1 MNIIIP
7 ELCLVAL
14 IGPSGSGKSTFASR
28 HFKPT
33 EVVSSD
39 ACRAMVADDATDQAA
54 TPDAFAL
61 LNFIAATRLRA
72 GRLTVI
78 DATSVQPQARKS
90 LVELAKEYDCLPVAI
105 VLNMPEALCLA
116 RNRERPDLSFGP
128 QVVRRQAEQLR
139 RSLRGLKREG
149 FRHVFVL
156 NSPEEV
162 EAAIVEQTPLW
173 VNLRHERGPF
183 DIIGDVH
190 GCFDELVTLLER
202 LGYRLDTRADAAG
215 GTGFSV
221 THPQGRKAVFVGD
234 LVDRGPGVVDV
245 LKLVMSMTADGVAFC
260 VAGNHESKLL
270 RKLRGRNVQV
280 SHGLAETLAQ
290 LDMESPEFRQQVAAF
305 LDGLISHYV
314 LDDGDLVVAH
324 AGMKPEYQGRASAR
338 VRDFCLY
345 GETTGETDE
354 FGLPVRSNWAAGYR
368 GRAAVVYGH
377 TPVVEP
383 AWLNRTI
390 NIDTGCVFGG
400 KLTALRYPE
409 KELVSVPAARVY
421 YEPVRPLAEAAREVA
436 GSQDFILTPALSQ
449 GEREW
454 RRREGEGKAGSRPAN
469 ILDIEDVT
477 GKRVVSTR
485 LRGNITVLEENAAA
499 ALEVMS
505 RFALDPRWLVYLPPT
520 ISPCETSRLTGL
532 LEHPDEVFT
541 YYRNNGV
548 SEVVCEEKHMGS
560 RAVVVVGQDAAAIER
575 RFGITGEGIGACY
588 TRTGRR
594 FFEDRALEA
603 QFLECVRAG
612 IGEAGLWDELETDW
626 VVLDS
631 ELMPWS
637 LKAQELLR
645 EQYAAVGM
653 AARTSLTAAESL
665 LRQTAARGIDAADA
679 LAKVEERLN
688 LAQLYGDAYTRY
700 CWPVTSLAD
709 IKLAPFHLLA
719 SEGQLHTDKDHL
731 WHMNMAARLHEAS
744 PALFRDTSHKVVRL
758 DTEDEIEATRWWE
771 ELTGEG
777 GEGMVVKPMAFVA
790 KGKRGLAQPAM
801 KCRGAEYL
809 RIIYGPEYTLPE
821 NLKRLRN
828 RGLSA
833 KRSLALREFAL
844 GIEGLRRF
852 VEREPLYRVHECA
865 FAVLALES
873 EPVDPRL

>member
-1 MNIIIP
+1 MKISIP
-7 ELCLVAL
+7 ELCLVVL
-14 IGPSGSGKSTFASR
+14 IGPSGAGKSHFASR

-33 EVVSSD
+33 EVLSSD
-39 ACRAMVADDATDQAA
+39 ACRAMVADDAADQAA
-54 TPDAFAL
+54 TPDAFAV

-78 DATSVQPQARKS
+78 DATSVQPQARKP
-90 LVELAKEYDCLPVAI
+90 LVGLARDHDCLPVAI

-116 RNRERPDLSFGP
+116 RNKERPERSFGP
-128 QVVRRQAEQLR
+128 HVVRRQAAQLK
-139 RSLRGLKREG
+139 RSRRGLKREG

-162 EAAIVEQTPLW
+162 EAVTIERVPLW
-173 VNLRHERGPF
+173 TNLKHEHGPF

-202 LGYRLDTRADAAG
+202 IGYRLEPRSDAAG
-215 GTGFSV
+215 GTGLSA

-234 LVDRGPGVVDV
+234 LVDRGPDITKV
-245 LKLVMSMTADGVAFC
+245 LGLVMAMVADGAALC
-260 VAGNHESKLL
+260 VAGNHEAKLI

-280 SHGLAETLAQ
+280 AHGLAESLAQ
-290 LDMESPEFRQQVAAF
+290 LEKEPPEFRQRAVAF

-324 AGMKPEYQGRASAR
+324 AGMRAEYLGRASAR

-354 FGLPVRSNWAAGYR
+354 FGLPVRAEWADGYR
-368 GRAAVVYGH
+368 GQAMVVYGH

-400 KLTALRYPE
+400 RLTALRYPE

-421 YEPVRPLAEAAREVA
+421 HEPARPLAEAA
-436 GSQDFILTPALSQ
+436 QPADPTASS
-449 GEREW
+449 ER
-454 RRREGEGKAGSRPAN
+454 RAAN
-469 ILDIEDVT
+469 HLYIDDVI
-477 GKRVVSTR
+477 GKRIVATR
-485 LRGNITVLEENAAA
+485 LRGNITVREENAVA

-505 RFALDPRWLVYLPPT
+505 RFALDPRWLVFLPPT
-520 ISPCETSRLTGL
+520 ISPCETSERPDL
-532 LEHPDEVFT
+532 LEHPAQAFA
-541 YYRNNGV
+541 YFRNNGV

-575 RFGITGEGIGACY
+575 RFGIAGEGIGACY

-594 FFEDRALEA
+594 FFEDPALEA
-603 QFLECVRAG
+603 KFLERVRTG
-612 IGEAGLWDELETDW
+612 IADTGLWAELGTDW
-626 VVLDS
+626 VVLDG

-645 EQYAAVGM
+645 EQYAAVGA
-653 AARTSLTAAESL
+653 AARTSLTVTASL
-665 LRQTAARGIDAADA
+665 LRQAEARGLDAGDA
-679 LAKVEERLN
+679 LIQVEERLN
-688 LAQLYGDAYTRY
+688 LARLYSDAYARY

-709 IKLAPFHLLA
+709 LQLAPFHLLA
-719 SEGQLHTDKDHL
+719 SEGQVHTDKAHL
-731 WHMNMAARLHEAS
+731 WHMEVAARLHKAD
-744 PALFRDTSHKVVRL
+744 PALFRNTQHKVVRL
-758 DTEDEIEATRWWE
+758 DTGSEIEATHWWE
-771 ELTGEG
+771 ELTGQG

-790 KGKRGLAQPAM
+790 KGRRDLVQPAV

-821 NLKRLRN
+821 NLDRLRN
-828 RGLSA
+828 RGLSR

-844 GIEGLRRF
+844 GLEGLRRF

>member
-1 MNIIIP
+1 MNITIP

-14 IGPSGSGKSTFASR
+14 IGPTGSGKSHFASR

-39 ACRAMVADDATDQAA
+39 VCRAMVADDATDQAA
-54 TPDAFAL
+54 TPDAFAV

-90 LVELAKEYDCLPVAI
+90 LVELAREHDCLPVAI

-116 RNRERPDLSFGP
+116 RNRERADRSFGSH
-128 QVVRRQAEQLR
+128 VVRRQAEQLR

-162 EAAIVEQTPLW
+162 EAATVERVPLW
-173 VNLRHERGPF
+173 VNLRHEHGPF

-202 LGYRLDTRADAAG
+202 LGYMLETRADAAG

-234 LVDRGPGVVDV
+234 LVDRGPGVAKV
-245 LKLVMSMTADGVAFC
+245 LELVMSMTAAGAALC
-260 VAGNHESKLL
+260 VAGNHESKLV
-270 RKLRGRNVQV
+270 RKLQGRNVQV
-280 SHGLAETLAQ
+280 SHGLAESLAQ
-290 LDMESPEFRQQVAAF
+290 LDLESPEFRQQVAAF

-314 LDDGDLVVAH
+314 LDGGDLVVAH
-324 AGMKPEYQGRASAR
+324 AGMKTEYQGRASAR

-354 FGLPVRSNWAAGYR
+354 FGLPVRANWAAGYR
-368 GRAAVVYGH
+368 GTATVVYGH

-409 KELVSVPAARVY
+409 NELVSVPAARVY
-421 YEPVRPLAEAAREVA
+421 YEPARPLVQSTQSDEPIASAEAR
-436 GSQDFILTPALSQ
+436 GT
-449 GEREW
+449 
-454 RRREGEGKAGSRPAN
+454 N
-469 ILDIEDVT
+469 ILDIGDVT
-477 GKRVVSTR
+477 GKRVVATR
-485 LRGNITVLEENAAA
+485 LRGNITVREENAAA

-520 ISPCETSRLTGL
+520 ISPCETSGLPGL
-532 LEHPDEVFT
+532 LEHPTEVFT
-541 YYRNNGV
+541 YFRNNGV

-594 FFEDRALEA
+594 LFEDRTLEA
-603 QFLECVRAG
+603 HFLERVRDTLTA
-612 IGEAGLWDELETDW
+612 AGLWNELGTDW

-645 EQYAAVGM
+645 EQYSAVGA
-653 AARTSLTAAESL
+653 AARTGLTSAESL
-665 LRQTAARGIDAADA
+665 IMQAANRGIDTGDA
-679 LAKVEERLN
+679 LVKVEERLK
-688 LAQLYGDAYTRY
+688 LTQLYRDSYARY
-700 CWPVTSLAD
+700 CWPVSSLTD
-709 IKLAPFHLLA
+709 IQLAPFHLLA
-719 SEGQLHTDKDHL
+719 SEGQLHVDKDHL
-731 WHMNMAARLHEAS
+731 WHMNVAARLQEAD
-744 PALFRDTSHKVVRL
+744 PALFRDTNNKAVSL
-758 DTEDEIEATRWWE
+758 NTSDEIEAARWWE
-771 ELTGEG
+771 QLTGRG
-777 GEGMVVKPMAFVA
+777 GEGMVVKPLAFVA
-790 KGKRGLAQPAM
+790 NGNRGLVQPAM

-821 NLKRLRN
+821 NIDRLRK
-828 RGLSA
+828 RSISA

-844 GIEGLRRF
+844 GIEGLQRF
-852 VEREPLYRVHECA
+852 VDREPLYRVHECA

>member
-1 MNIIIP
+1 MKIAIP
-7 ELCLVAL
+7 ELCLVAI
-14 IGPSGSGKSTFASR
+14 IGPTGSGKSHFASR

-90 LVELAKEYDCLPVAI
+90 LVGLAREHDCLPVAI
-105 VLNMPEALCLA
+105 VLNMPESLCLD
-116 RNRERPDLSFGP
+116 RNKERPDRSFGP
-128 QVVRRQAEQLR
+128 HVVRRQAEQLR

-149 FRHVFVL
+149 FRQVFVL

-162 EAAIVEQTPLW
+162 EAATVERAPMW
-173 VNLRHERGPF
+173 VNLQDEHGPF

-190 GCFDELVTLLER
+190 GCFDELIALLER
-202 LGYRLDTRADAAG
+202 LGYRLETRADATG
-215 GTGFSV
+215 ETGFSA

-234 LVDRGPGVVDV
+234 LVDRGPGVAKV
-245 LKLVMSMTADGVAFC
+245 LKLVMSMTADGAALC
-260 VAGNHESKLL
+260 VAGNHESKLV
-270 RKLRGRNVQV
+270 RKLQGRNVQV
-280 SHGLAETLAQ
+280 SHGLAESLAQ
-290 LDMESPEFRQQVAAF
+290 LDLESPDVRQRIAAF

-314 LDDGDLVVAH
+314 LDDGKLVVSH
-324 AGMKPEYQGRASAR
+324 AGMKTEYQGRASAR

-354 FGLPVRSNWAAGYR
+354 FGLPVRVDWASGYR
-368 GRAAVVYGH
+368 GSATVVYGH

-383 AWLNRTI
+383 AWLNSTI

-400 KLTALRYPE
+400 RLTALRYPE

-421 YEPVRPLAEAAREVA
+421 YEPARPLTEAAQPEGPIEPAEVRA
-436 GSQDFILTPALSQ
+436 
-449 GEREW
+449 
-454 RRREGEGKAGSRPAN
+454 AN
-469 ILDIEDVT
+469 LLDIDDVI
-477 GKRVVSTR
+477 GKRVVSTT
-485 LRGNITVLEENAAA
+485 LRGNITVREENATA

-505 RFALDPRWLVYLPPT
+505 RFALDPRWLGYLPPT
-520 ISPCETSRLTGL
+520 ISPCETSQLPGL
-532 LEHPDEVFT
+532 LEHPNEVFT
-541 YYRNNGV
+541 YFRNNGV
-548 SEVVCEEKHMGS
+548 SKVICEEKHMGS

-603 QFLECVRAG
+603 EFLELVRDG
-612 IGEAGLWDELETDW
+612 LTSAGLWSELGTEW
-626 VVLDS
+626 VVLDG

-645 EQYAAVGM
+645 EQYAAVGV
-653 AARTSLTAAESL
+653 AARTGLTAAESL
-665 LRQTAARGIDAADA
+665 LRQAANRGIDGGDA
-679 LAKVEERLN
+679 LANVEERLS
-688 LAQLYGDAYTRY
+688 LAKLYSDSYARY
-700 CWPVTSLAD
+700 CWPVTSLTD
-709 IKLAPFHLLA
+709 IQFAPFHLLA

-731 WHMNMAARLHEAS
+731 WHMNAAARLHEAG
-744 PALFRDTSHKVVRL
+744 PELFRETEYRVVSL
-758 DTEDEIEATRWWE
+758 DSPDEIEATRWWE
-771 ELTGEG
+771 ELTGKG
-777 GEGMVVKPMAFVA
+777 GEGMVVKPMDFVA
-790 KGKRGLAQPAM
+790 SGKRGLVQPAM

-809 RIIYGPEYTLPE
+809 RIIYGPDYTLTE
-821 NLKRLRN
+821 NLDRLRSRN
-828 RGLSA
+828 LST
-833 KRSLALREFAL
+833 KRSLAIREFAL

-852 VEREPLYRVHECA
+852 VDREPLYRVHECA

>member
-1 MNIIIP
+1 MKVTIP

-14 IGPSGSGKSTFASR
+14 IGPTGSGKSHFASR

-39 ACRAMVADDATDQAA
+39 DCRAMVADDANDQAA

-78 DATSVQPQARKS
+78 DATSVQPEARKS
-90 LVELAKEYDCLPVAI
+90 LVELAREHDCLPVAI
-105 VLNMPEALCLA
+105 VLNMPESLCLA
-116 RNRERPDLSFGP
+116 RNKERPDRSFGRR
-128 QVVRRQAEQLR
+128 VVRQQAQQLR

-162 EAAIVEQTPLW
+162 DSVTFERTPLW

-190 GCFDELVTLLER
+190 GCFDELLTLLER
-202 LGYRLDTRADAAG
+202 LGYEVETRSDSDGDNGLSA
-215 GTGFSV
+215 
-221 THPQGRKAVFVGD
+221 THPEGRKAVFVGD
-234 LVDRGPGVVDV
+234 LVDRGPGVVKV
-245 LKLVMSMTADGVAFC
+245 LKLVMSMVADGSALC
-260 VAGNHESKLL
+260 VAGNHESKLTP
-270 RKLRGRNVQV
+270 KLQGRNVQIT
-280 SHGLAETLAQ
+280 HGLEESLNQ
-290 LDMESPEFRQQVAAF
+290 LDAESPEFREQVLAF

-324 AGMKPEYQGRASAR
+324 AGIKSEYQGRASAR
-338 VRDFCLY
+338 VRDFCMY
-345 GETTGETDE
+345 GETTGEKDE
-354 FGLPVRSNWAAGYR
+354 YGLPIRANWAAEYR
-368 GRAAVVYGH
+368 GRATVVYGH
-377 TPVVEP
+377 TAVVEP
-383 AWLNRTI
+383 VWLNRTI

-421 YEPVRPLAEAAREVA
+421 YEPVRPLSQSVPSEEPNGSA
-436 GSQDFILTPALSQ
+436 GDRS
-449 GEREW
+449 
-454 RRREGEGKAGSRPAN
+454 AN
-469 ILDIEDVT
+469 LLDIDDVI

-485 LRGNITVLEENAAA
+485 LRGNVTVRGENAAA

-520 ISPCETSRLTGL
+520 ISPCETSKLPGL
-532 LEHPDEVFT
+532 LEHPTEAFA
-541 YYRNNGV
+541 YYRNADV

-560 RAVVVVGQDAAAIER
+560 RAVVVVGRDDSAIER

-594 FFEDRALEA
+594 FFGDPALESEFM
-603 QFLECVRAG
+603 QRVRRG
-612 IGEAGLWDELETDW
+612 ISDAGLWDELETDW

-631 ELMPWS
+631 EIMPWS
-637 LKAQELLR
+637 LKAQELLSD
-645 EQYAAVGM
+645 QYAAVGA
-653 AARTSLTAAESL
+653 AARTSLTVAGSL
-665 LRQTAARGIDAADA
+665 FRQAAARGVEVADA
-679 LAKVEERLN
+679 IAGVEERLG
-688 LAQLYGDAYTRY
+688 LVQLYGDAYARY
-700 CWPVTSLAD
+700 CWPVESLAD
-709 IKLAPFHLLA
+709 IQFAPFHLLA
-719 SEGQLHTDKDHL
+719 SEGQLHADKDHR
-731 WHMNMAARLHEAS
+731 WHMNIAARLHEVD
-744 PALFRDTSHKVVRL
+744 PAFFRDTRYKIVRL
-758 DTEDEIEATRWWE
+758 GTSDESEATGWWE
-771 ELTGEG
+771 ELTGTG
-777 GEGMVVKPMAFVA
+777 SEGMVVKPLDFVSR
-790 KGKRGLAQPAM
+790 GKRGLVQPAV

-821 NLKRLRN
+821 NVERLRHRN
-828 RGLSA
+828 ISA

-844 GIEGLRRF
+844 GVEGLQRF

-865 FAVLALES
+865 FGVLALES
-873 EPVDPRL
+873 EPIDPRL